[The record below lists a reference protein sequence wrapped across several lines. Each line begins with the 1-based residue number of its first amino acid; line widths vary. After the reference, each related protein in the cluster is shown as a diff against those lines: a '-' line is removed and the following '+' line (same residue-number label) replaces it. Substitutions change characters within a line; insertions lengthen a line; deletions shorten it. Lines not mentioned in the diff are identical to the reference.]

1 MGKRKTRRGQKAL
14 SRQRRH
20 VNHVVRKNSDK
31 DRENKDHTNILQK
44 ADLWDAIFLKFGTVN
59 SLAFA
64 HIEDAE
70 VISDSRGTGSFQR
83 MK

>member
-1 MGKRKTRRGQKAL
+1 M
-14 SRQRRH
+14 
-20 VNHVVRKNSDK
+20 NHVVRKNSHK
-31 DRENKDHTNILQK
+31 DRRIKEHTNLMEK
-44 ADLWDAIFLKFGTVN
+44 VHLWDSVFLKFGTVDPE
-59 SLAFA
+59 AFA